1 MLTVGTEMRKV
12 VEIRAEGSG
21 NVAVWTVASVV
32 NLALQ
37 AMVVGAGYYV
47 GAQIGLVF
55 RFPSTLLSAM
65 WPPTAILLAALLLTP
80 RRRWWIYLPTV
91 FAAHASI
98 SLHFD
103 YPFGRIFWQ
112 FANTFLIAAFAA
124 FILQRFQKGP
134 FKFDRL
140 AHVCIYLLVVL
151 LAPAI
156 GSFTSIFFIRSYF
169 SGDFADLPRF
179 DDNHWLIWRRMFQSN
194 VLAFVTITPTIVI
207 FINSGISWLRSAK
220 LFRLI
225 EAALLITSLLF
236 VSLIVFNVQNS
247 GPLNPLALVYLP
259 LPLLL
264 WAAVRFGPGG
274 ASLSLLIVS
283 FISIWNGV
291 NGRGLFGLESA
302 AENTLSMQLFLM
314 SFSVPLL
321 FLSAVI
327 KELLLASEKLRDSRE
342 QMSRQF
348 AQLNTIYHAVPI
360 GLAFVDTDL
369 RFVSV
374 NNQLAEVNGIPAA
387 EHTGKTL
394 WEILPNLALKIEPL
408 YRRVIRW
415 GKPLVDLE
423 FKTADPAKPEAERH
437 WIAGYY
443 PVKDD
448 SQTLIGVNT
457 VIYEVTERKRAE
469 AEIRRRQKEYEELV
483 ETMEAIAWRADARTF
498 KFTYVSREAEKCLG
512 YPIEQWTIDPNFWEN
527 HLHPDDRDWVPA
539 FCRRETQ
546 EKRDH
551 EFEYRMIAADGRIV
565 WLRDNVRVI
574 VEGDEPKQLIG
585 VMTDVTRRKQI
596 ESEQKHMEQD
606 LRDSHARIEDL
617 AGRLIVAQEEE
628 RKNIARELHDDLNQ
642 QVAAL
647 AIGLGKLE
655 QQMPNSDDGMSKT
668 LKKLEHRTQ
677 QLSERIRQISHQLH
691 SSTLEHVGLPE
702 ALKLF
707 CSEFTD
713 QKEISV
719 TLDIRDDMKFIPS
732 DAALC
737 LYRVAQES
745 LRNVAKHSGAKNAEV
760 RLARNHQSL
769 ELRIADHGAGFNT
782 KQRNLRGLGL
792 ISIEERVK
800 LLHGKFEVKSQPG
813 CGTEL
818 RVNIPLGNCHE

>member
-1 MLTVGTEMRKV
+1 VRKV
-12 VEIRAEGSG
+12 VETRAEGTG
-21 NVAVWTVASVV
+21 KVAAQAST
-32 NLALQ
+32 LAIPLVLQ
-37 AMVVGAGYYV
+37 SLAVGVGYYI

-55 RFPSTLLSAM
+55 RYPSSLLSAM
-65 WPPTAILLAALLLTP
+65 WPPTAILLAALLLLP
-80 RRRWWIYLPTV
+80 KRRWWITIPSV
-91 FAAHASI
+91 FAAHTFAS
-98 SLHFD
+98 LPFN
-103 YPFGRIFWQ
+103 YPPGRIFWQ
-112 FANTFLIAAFAA
+112 FANNFLIASLAA
-124 FILQRFQKGP
+124 LILQRFKTVP
-134 FKFDRL
+134 FSYDRL

-151 LAPAI
+151 IAPAI
-156 GSFTSIFFIRSYF
+156 GTFSSIFFIRSYF
-169 SGDFADLPRF
+169 SGNFAGLPTF

-194 VLAFVTITPTIVI
+194 VLAFVTITPTIFI
-207 FINSGISWLRSAK
+207 FIRSGMSWLRSAK
-220 LFRLI
+220 LFRLV
-225 EAALLITSLLF
+225 EATLLIMILLA
-236 VSLIVFNVQNS
+236 VSLIVFNVQNA

-291 NGRGLFGLESA
+291 KGHGLFGHQSA
-302 AENTLSMQLFLM
+302 SENTLSLQLFLM

-321 FLSAVI
+321 LLSAVI
-327 KELLLASEKLRDSRE
+327 KELVRASEKLRNSRE
-342 QMSRQF
+342 QISRQY

-387 EHTGKTL
+387 DHTGKTL
-394 WEILPNLALKIEPL
+394 WEVLPNLANKVEPI

-423 FKTADPAKPEAERH
+423 FKTDDPAKPEAERH

-457 VIYEVTERKRAE
+457 VVYEVTERKRAE
-469 AEIRRRQKEYEELV
+469 AEIRRRQREYEELV
-483 ETMEAIAWRADARTF
+483 NTMEAIAWRADVRTYQ
-498 KFTYVSREAEKCLG
+498 FTFVSREAEKCLG
-512 YPIEQWTIDPNFWEN
+512 YPVGQWISELNFWEN
-527 HLHPDDRDWVPA
+527 HMHPDDRNWVPA
-539 FCRRETQ
+539 YCKQATQ

-574 VEGDEPKQLIG
+574 IEGGEPRQLIG
-585 VMTDVTRRKQI
+585 VMTDITVRKQI
-596 ESEQKHMEQD
+596 ESEQKDLEQD
-606 LRDSHARIEDL
+606 LRESHARIEDL
-617 AGRLIVAQEEE
+617 AGRLLVAQEEE

-647 AIGLGKLE
+647 AMGLGKLE
-655 QQMPNSDDGMSKT
+655 QQIPNSNDGVSKT
-668 LKKLEHRTQ
+668 LKKLEFRTH
-677 QLSERIRQISHQLH
+677 QLSERIRQMSHQLH

-713 QKEISV
+713 RQEISV
-719 TLDIRDDMKFIPS
+719 TLDIRDDMKSIPS

-760 RLARNHQSL
+760 MLARNHESL
-769 ELRIADHGAGFNT
+769 ELRIADKGAGFNP

-818 RVNIPLGNCHE
+818 RVNIPLGNYHE

>member
-1 MLTVGTEMRKV
+1 MRKV
-12 VEIRAEGSG
+12 VETRAEGKG
-21 NVAVWTVASVV
+21 KITTTPVLHLV
-32 NLALQ
+32 LQ
-37 AMVVGAGYYV
+37 ALAVGAGYYI

-55 RFPSTLLSAM
+55 KYPSSLLSAM
-65 WPPTAILLAALLLTP
+65 WPPTAILLAALLLSP
-80 RRRWWIYLPTV
+80 KRRWSNYLPTV
-91 FAAHASI
+91 FAAHALASLPFNYPLERI
-98 SLHFD
+98 S
-103 YPFGRIFWQ
+103 WQ
-112 FANTFLIAAFAA
+112 FANNFLIAVFAA
-124 FILQRFQKGP
+124 LILQRFQRGT
-134 FKFDRL
+134 FSFDRL
-140 AHVCIYLLVVL
+140 AHVCVYLLVVL
-151 LAPAI
+151 VAPAI
-156 GSFTSIFFIRSYF
+156 GSFSSIFFIRSYF
-169 SGDFADLPRF
+169 SGDFADLPTF

-207 FINSGISWLRSAK
+207 FTTGVKSWLRNVK

-225 EAALLITSLLF
+225 EATLLILFLLI
-236 VSLIVFNVQNS
+236 VSVIVFNVQNT

-274 ASLSLLIVS
+274 ASLSLLVVS
-283 FISIWNGV
+283 SISIWNGV
-291 NGRGLFGLESA
+291 NGNGLFGLQSA
-302 AENTLSMQLFLM
+302 SENTLSLQLFLM

-321 FLSAVI
+321 LLSAVI
-327 KELLLASEKLRDSRE
+327 KELLRASEKLRDSRE
-342 QMSRQF
+342 QISRQY

-387 EHTGKTL
+387 AHTGKTL
-394 WEILPNLALKIEPL
+394 WEVLPNLASKIEPL

-423 FKTADPAKPEAERH
+423 FKTDDPTKPETERH

-457 VIYEVTERKRAE
+457 VVYEVTERKRAE
-469 AEIRRRQKEYEELV
+469 AEIRRRQREYEELV
-483 ETMEAIAWRADARTF
+483 ESMEAIAWRADARNFQFTF
-498 KFTYVSREAEKCLG
+498 VSKEAEKCLG
-512 YPIEQWTIDPNFWEN
+512 YPVERWTTDPNFWVN
-527 HLHPDDRDWVPA
+527 HIHPDDLTWVPA
-539 FCRRETQ
+539 FCRQSTK
-546 EKRDH
+546 EKRDY

-565 WLRDNVRVI
+565 WLRDCVRVI
-574 VEGDEPKQLIG
+574 TEADEPKQLIG
-585 VMTDVTRRKQI
+585 VMTDITGRKQI
-596 ESEQKHMEQD
+596 ESEQKELEQN
-606 LRDSHARIEDL
+606 LRESHARIEDL

-655 QQMPNSDDGMSKT
+655 QQMPKTNDGLSMT
-668 LKKLEHRTQ
+668 LKKLGDRTH

-713 QKEISV
+713 RQEISV
-719 TLDIRDDMKFIPS
+719 TLDIRDEMKYIPS

-745 LRNVAKHSGAKNAEV
+745 LRNVAKHSGAKNAEII
-760 RLARNHQSL
+760 LARKNESL

>member
-1 MLTVGTEMRKV
+1 
-12 VEIRAEGSG
+12 
-21 NVAVWTVASVV
+21 
-32 NLALQ
+32 
-37 AMVVGAGYYV
+37 
-47 GAQIGLVF
+47 
-55 RFPSTLLSAM
+55 M

-80 RRRWWIYLPTV
+80 RRRWWIYIPSVL
-91 FAAHASI
+91 AAHTLAS
-98 SLHFD
+98 HPYH
-103 YPFGRIFWQ
+103 YPIHRIFWQ
-112 FANTFLIAAFAA
+112 FASNFLISALAA
-124 FILQRFQKGP
+124 LVLRRFQTGT
-134 FKFDRL
+134 FSFDRL
-140 AHVCIYLLVVL
+140 AHVCIFLLVAVI
-151 LAPAI
+151 APAI
-156 GSFTSIFFIRSYF
+156 GTFSSIFFIRSYF
-169 SGDFADLPRF
+169 TGEFAGLPTF
-179 DDNHWLIWRRMFQSN
+179 TDDHWLIWRRMFQSN
-194 VLAFVTITPTIVI
+194 ALAFVTITPTIVI
-207 FINSGISWLRSAK
+207 FTASGMSWLRSVK
-220 LFRLI
+220 FFRLI
-225 EAALLITSLLF
+225 EAVLLILILLV
-236 VSLIVFNVQNS
+236 VSLIVFNVQNT

-283 FISIWNGV
+283 FISIWHGV
-291 NGRGLFGLESA
+291 NGRGLFALQSASES
-302 AENTLSMQLFLM
+302 TLSLQLFLM

-321 FLSAVI
+321 LLSSVI
-327 KELLLASEKLRDSRE
+327 KELLRASEKLRDSKE
-342 QMSRQF
+342 QINRQF
-348 AQLNTIYHAVPI
+348 AQLKTIYHAVPI

-394 WEILPNLALKIEPL
+394 WEIVPKMATKIEPL

-423 FKTADPAKPEAERH
+423 FKTDDPEKPEAERH

-443 PVKDD
+443 TVKDD

-469 AEIRRRQKEYEELV
+469 AEIRRRQREYEELV
-483 ETMEAIAWRADARTF
+483 ETMEAIAWRADVGSF
-498 KFTYVSREAEKCLG
+498 QFTYVSREAEKCLG
-512 YPIEQWTIDPNFWEN
+512 YPIEQWTTESDFWEN
-527 HLHPDDRDWVPA
+527 HIHPDDRDWVPA
-539 FCRRETQ
+539 FCLNETKA
-546 EKRDH
+546 KRDH

-574 VEGDEPKQLIG
+574 LENGEPKQLIG
-585 VMTDVTRRKQI
+585 VMTDITRRKQI
-596 ESEQKHMEQD
+596 ESEQRGMEQD
-606 LRDSHARIEDL
+606 LRESHARIEDL

-655 QQMPNSDDGMSKT
+655 QQMPYSEDGASKT
-668 LKKLEHRTQ
+668 LKKLEYRLN
-677 QLSERIRQISHQLH
+677 QLSDRIRQMSHQLH

-713 QKEISV
+713 GQEISV
-719 TLDIRDDMKFIPS
+719 TLDIRDDMKSIPS

-745 LRNVAKHSGAKNAEV
+745 LRNVAKHSGAKNAVV
-760 RLARNHQSL
+760 RLARKNESL
-769 ELRIADHGAGFNT
+769 ELQIADHGAGFNT
-782 KQRNLRGLGL
+782 KQKNLHGLGL